1 VLRQRPYENLWFS
14 NLKTA
19 VRDNGVTVWYN
30 SLELYLYVGLFV
42 VAKDRFHQVV
52 KTALTKDGWN
62 VTRDPLQIKVG
73 GVDMEID
80 LGAERLLAAE
90 RGEEKIAVEVKSF
103 LASTSAISE
112 FHTALGQY
120 INYRAALRREEPDRL
135 LYLAISDLIYNSF
148 FQLDFPA
155 SMLQE
160 NSVKIIVSNIELEQI
175 LLWKK

>member
-1 VLRQRPYENLWFS
+1 M
-14 NLKTA
+14 
-19 VRDNGVTVWYN
+19 
-30 SLELYLYVGLFV
+30 
-42 VAKDRFHQVV
+42 AKDRFHQVV
-52 KTALTKDGWN
+52 KKALAKEGWN
-62 VTRDPLQIKVG
+62 VTRDPFQIKVG

-103 LASTSAISE
+103 LANTSAISE

-120 INYRAALRREEPDRL
+120 INYRAALRREEPERI
-135 LYLAISDLIYNSF
+135 LYLAVPELVYNSF

-160 NSVKIIVSNIELEQI
+160 NSVKIMVYNIELEQI
-175 LLWKK
+175 SRWKK